1 MKNFFFILSIT
12 FIILVVLNIT
22 WLSITTYFWA
32 AEGITFFYTY
42 IDAEASLIEN
52 IFGSTFVKWILLADV
67 LWLIS
72 LLIFM
77 LQRKHFKIEKDR
89 HFLSHQRISHPK
101 ICVVI
106 PAYNEEKSIEKVV
119 KDFINQE
126 YVADVIVIDND
137 STDKTIELAEKSGAK
152 TIKQDFNR
160 GFAHNYAT
168 GLKESLKTDAN
179 IIATVDA
186 DGTSNAYDLEKMMPY
201 LANSDMVLGTRQVQI
216 LTEKDNQ
223 NSMMHVWG
231 NFFLAKLIQ
240 FKYFSLHYSGIV
252 VLTDVGCLYRV
263 IRRDSLE
270 KLSDDLFDSSTGN
283 VFGGIAFL
291 LHLTMK
297 AIEKDLRIVEIP
309 VTFNKRIGKSKTN
322 SNKKSTGLKIGLQF
336 LKFILMS

>member
-1 MKNFFFILSIT
+1 MKKFFFLLTVT
-12 FIILVVLNIT
+12 FIILLIFNIT

-32 AEGITFFYTY
+32 VEGITFFYTY
-42 IDAEASLIEN
+42 IDAEESLIEN
-52 IFGSTFVKWILLADV
+52 IFGSTFVKWILLSDV
-67 LWLIS
+67 LWLIA

-77 LQRKHFKIEKDR
+77 LQRKHFKIEKEY
-89 HFLSHQRISHPK
+89 HFLSYQPISEPK
-101 ICVVI
+101 VCVVI
-106 PAYNEEKSIEKVV
+106 PAFNEEKSIEKVV
-119 KDFINQE
+119 NDFINQK
-126 YVADVIVIDND
+126 YVSDVIVIDND

-152 TIKQDFNR
+152 IIKQDFNR
-160 GFAHNYAT
+160 GFAYNYAT

-186 DGTSNAYDLEKMMPY
+186 DGTSNAYDLEKMIPY

-263 IRRDSLE
+263 IRRDALE
-270 KLSDDLFDSSTGN
+270 KLSNDIFDSSSGN

-291 LHLTMK
+291 LHLTMR
-297 AIEKDLRIVEIP
+297 AIEKDLRLVEVP

-322 SNKKSTGLKIGLQF
+322 SDKKTTGLKIGLQF

>member
-1 MKNFFFILSIT
+1 MKKFFFVLSIT
-12 FIILVVLNIT
+12 LIILFIFNIF

-32 AEGITFFYTY
+32 VEGITFFYTY
-42 IDAEASLIEN
+42 LDAEQSLIEN
-52 IFGSTFVKWILLADV
+52 IYGSTFVKWILLSDIA
-67 LWLIS
+67 WLIS
-72 LLIFM
+72 LFVFM
-77 LQRKHFKIEKDR
+77 LQRKHFKIDEEH
-89 HFLSHQRISHPK
+89 HFLSHQPISQPK

-119 KDFINQE
+119 KDFLSQK
-126 YVADVIVIDND
+126 YVDNVVVIDNN
-137 STDKTIELAEKSGAK
+137 SSDKTIKIAEKSGAQVV
-152 TIKQDFNR
+152 KQDFNR

-168 GLKESLKTDAN
+168 GLKESLKTNAN
-179 IIATVDA
+179 VIATVEA
-186 DGTSNAYDLEKMMPY
+186 DGTSNAYDLEKMVPY

-240 FKYFSLHYSGIV
+240 FKYFSLHYTGIV

-263 IRRDSLE
+263 IRRDALE
-270 KLSDDLFDSSTGN
+270 KLSNDLFDSATGN

-297 AIEKDLRIVEIP
+297 AIEKDLRIVEVP
-309 VTFNKRIGKSKTN
+309 VTFNKRIGESKTH
-322 SNKKSTGLKIGLQF
+322 SDKKTIGLKIGLQF

>member
-1 MKNFFFILSIT
+1 MKY
-12 FIILVVLNIT
+12 V
-22 WLSITTYFWA
+22 
-32 AEGITFFYTY
+32 
-42 IDAEASLIEN
+42 
-52 IFGSTFVKWILLADV
+52 
-67 LWLIS
+67 
-72 LLIFM
+72 
-77 LQRKHFKIEKDR
+77 
-89 HFLSHQRISHPK
+89 
-101 ICVVI
+101 
-106 PAYNEEKSIEKVV
+106 
-119 KDFINQE
+119 

-179 IIATVDA
+179 VIATVDA
-186 DGTSNAYDLEKMMPY
+186 DGTSNAYDLEKMIPY

-263 IRRDSLE
+263 IRRDALE

-283 VFGGIAFL
+283 VFGGIAIL
-291 LHLTMK
+291 LHLTMRS
-297 AIEKDLRIVEIP
+297 IEKDLRIVEVP

-322 SNKKSTGLKIGLQF
+322 SDKKTTGLKIGFQF
-336 LKFILMS
+336 LNFILKS